1 MKCSPSSISSSLGK
15 SHVISE
21 FLIPTFKFHISMS
34 QKRLVI
40 LGYDAVSPLGTD
52 LAAQWQRALA
62 GESGV
67 GELTRFSPADD
78 FPVRI
83 AGQVADID
91 AAPYPFLSPRALA
104 LWPSP
109 VFKYAMLVVHRA
121 LEKSG
126 VAITPDISPRV
137 AVTFSSAVGGQ
148 DAVLNAD
155 RRIIDEKKLPPP
167 YANPNSCINMVGG
180 KVSILTGATGP
191 ITATITACATGVTS
205 MIVASMLIQQGRADV
220 AICGAVDFA
229 LVEPIVAGFYTMN
242 GAYRPKP
249 GQENEPPQRASRPFS
264 IDRRG
269 FVISE
274 GAGAIIVASEEF
286 ARAHGL
292 NFQVEIAG
300 WSMTSD
306 AYHFVAPRLETVS
319 RCIADSID
327 NAGIL
332 SHDIDVINAHAA
344 STKVG
349 DQVECQALKSVFGR
363 AIPPVTANKSL
374 IGHAMGASSA
384 IESILAMEAMIEG
397 VVPPTIN
404 YTPDPEL
411 DMDSVQED
419 LRQIEQEH
427 VLKNSFGFG
436 GCNAC
441 VVFRR
446 LR

>member
-1 MKCSPSSISSSLGK
+1 MSNQKV
-15 SHVISE
+15 VI
-21 FLIPTFKFHISMS
+21 
-34 QKRLVI
+34 V
-40 LGYDAVSPLGTD
+40 GYDAVSPLGTD
-52 LAAQWQRALA
+52 LDRQWERAIR
-62 GESGV
+62 GESGI
-67 GELTRFSPADD
+67 GELTRFPLTDE

-83 AGQVADID
+83 AGQVDEIET
-91 AAPYPFLSPRALA
+91 APYPFLSPRKLA

-109 VFKYAMLVVHRA
+109 IFKYAMLVVHRA
-121 LEKSG
+121 LERSRID
-126 VAITPDISPRV
+126 ITPDLAPRV

-148 DAVLNAD
+148 DAVLHAD
-155 RRIIDEKKLPPP
+155 RRMVSENKLPPP

-180 KVSILTGATGP
+180 KVSIMTEATGP
-191 ITATITACATGVTS
+191 IAATITACATGVTS
-205 MIVASMLIQQGRADV
+205 MIIGAMLLEQGRADV

-249 GQENEPPQRASRPFS
+249 GQSEEPPRRASRPFS

-274 GAGAIIVASEEF
+274 GAGAIIIATEEF

-292 NFQVEIAG
+292 DYQIEIAG
-300 WSMTSD
+300 WAMTSD
-306 AYHFVAPRLETVS
+306 AHHFVAPNLETVA
-319 RCIADSID
+319 RCIAESID

-332 SHDIDVINAHAA
+332 SHDIHVINAHAA

-349 DQVECQALKSVFGR
+349 DRIEYQALK
-363 AIPPVTANKSL
+363 AIFKDALPPVSANKSL

-384 IESILAMEAMIEG
+384 IESILAMEGMRHSIIL
-397 VVPPTIN
+397 PTIN

-411 DMDSVQED
+411 VLDCTAEGARQHDQEY
-419 LRQIEQEH
+419 
-427 VLKNSFGFG
+427 VLKNAFGFG

-441 VVFRR
+441 IVFHRKR
-446 LR
+446 